1 MPPIDWAQFSKAAAN
16 DAANAAAQTDDQLAG
31 RIASVSR
38 LSVDEVK
45 ALFPAKGDAA
55 NVAKLLAIVKGA
67 TSQNDKIAQLKAN
80 IDQLAGVMVTL
91 IGHLAGP

>member
-1 MPPIDWAQFSKAAAN
+1 MPPIDWAQFSQDTAN
-16 DAANAAAQTDDQLAG
+16 AAANAAAQTDDQLAG

-45 ALFPAKGDAA
+45 VLFPTKGDAA
-55 NVAKLLAIVKGA
+55 KAAKLLAIVKGA
-67 TSQNDKIAQLKAN
+67 ASENDKIAQLKAN
-80 IDQLAGVMVTL
+80 IGQLAGVMVTL